1 MKKIFI
7 LIAIASM
14 TFCACNKSEIIENKE
29 AASFVASFD
38 ANTKTTLNNDK
49 ELSQSWLGGEVVKVL
64 DVTHAS
70 QITDPKKE
78 EVKTC
83 TFTNIGTKGPKATF
97 VADNQSFEFV
107 GGHNYFV
114 YYGGTSDKSDQLSIV
129 DKMHLGLKFSAAYL
143 YNPTGKYGLSDN
155 LIPLVSKFKYTGKAS
170 VQNIMFHNISS
181 LLVLRVTNTSGEDKQ
196 VGYIRIG
203 HLEQPEQP
211 EKPKPSWRTHI
222 FGGAL
227 PRYSKIDDYSDPST
241 SYNFGGG
248 SHATNL
254 ATVSFSSPITIKN
267 NETKDFAVCVVQ
279 PYSDESFDLTAQIY
293 NIQSG
298 TIVASAVKSG
308 LSKTKLNGPGH
319 TYVWSIDITSSKAT
333 NVLNINPLGNNELAF

>member
-38 ANTKTTLNNDK
+38 ANTKTTLNDDR
-49 ELSQSWLGGEVVKVL
+49 SQSWLGGEVVKVL
-64 DVTHAS
+64 DVTDAS
-70 QITDPKKE
+70 QETPIET
-78 EVKTC
+78 TC
-83 TFTNIGTKGPKATF
+83 TFTNKGTKGPKATF

-107 GGHNYFV
+107 QGHNYFV

-170 VQNIMFHNISS
+170 VQNIIFHNISS

-203 HLEQPEQP
+203 HLEQPE
-211 EKPKPSWRTHI
+211 KPKPSWRTHI

-227 PRYSKIDDYSDPST
+227 PRYSKSDDYSDPST